1 MKVTKENFRDFIS
14 AYEEDELFYRDVYLH
29 ETQHPETFSEYLETL
44 DKDYIIQHK
53 IFIPAIHNKE
63 WVPYIEENDLF
74 VNIPGNILLSKHY
87 RYTPVFTHQHEFFE
101 ILCVYEGTVNTT
113 IQGIQ
118 HMLKEGDICII
129 PPNTKHS
136 IGIFDNSTALNIIV
150 RASTF
155 QSTFFQTFAED
166 SALSS
171 FFSHVLYRK
180 TEGNYLIFHTGEDAD
195 IRSLIEDLYIE
206 YLGHQKYYSSFLNSI
221 LMMLWARLLRY
232 HEHDMESILTKEYGG
247 ASITEILNY
256 LNKNYH
262 DTTLH
267 EAAGH
272 FGYSTSHFSTL
283 IKSGTGRTFLQI
295 IKDIKLSQ
303 ACRALRETTLS
314 TPAICELVGYESPEH
329 FMRTFKKVYGMT
341 PGEFRKQN
349 G

>member
-1 MKVTKENFRDFIS
+1 M
-14 AYEEDELFYRDVYLH
+14 
-29 ETQHPETFSEYLETL
+29 
-44 DKDYIIQHK
+44 
-53 IFIPAIHNKE
+53 
-63 WVPYIEENDLF
+63 EENDLF

-136 IGIFDNSTALNIIV
+136 IGIFDDSTALNIIV

-155 QSTFFQTFAED
+155 QSTFFQTFAAD

-171 FFSHVLYRK
+171 FFSHVLYHK
-180 TEGNYLIFHTGEDAD
+180 TEGNYLIFHTGDD
-195 IRSLIEDLYIE
+195 LVIRSMIEDLYIE
-206 YLGHQKYYSSFLNSI
+206 YLGHQKYCSSFLNSI
-221 LMMLWARLLRY
+221 LMMLWATLLRY
-232 HEHDMESILTKEYGG
+232 HENNMESILTKEYSGT
-247 ASITEILNY
+247 SITDVLNY
-256 LNKNYH
+256 LNQNYH
-262 DTTLH
+262 SITLH
-267 EAAGH
+267 EAAEH

-283 IKSGTGRTFLQI
+283 IKAGTGRTFLQI

-314 TPAICELVGYESPEH
+314 IPAICELVGYESPGH

-341 PGEFRKQN
+341 PGEFRKQK
-349 G
+349 